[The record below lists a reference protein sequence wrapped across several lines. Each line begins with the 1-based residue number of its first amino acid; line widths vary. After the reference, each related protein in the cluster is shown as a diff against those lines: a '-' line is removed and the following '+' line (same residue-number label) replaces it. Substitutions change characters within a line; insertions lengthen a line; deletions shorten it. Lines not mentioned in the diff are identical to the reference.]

1 MDATVISIIINV
13 FLIIVSMIWVN
24 FDFIRRYKE
33 FWEAIKGEDRILQVT
48 EVCIYIWVRI
58 LPIIILCDLF
68 LDYEI
73 SDKAWYSLDAIF
85 FALIAG
91 DLGHKYIEKIKK

>member
-1 MDATVISIIINV
+1 METNIVSLIINIV
-13 FLIIVSMIWVN
+13 LITVSMIWVN

-33 FWEAIKGEDRILQVT
+33 FWEAIKGADRVLQAT
-48 EVCIYIWVRI
+48 EVCIYIWVRV

-85 FALIAG
+85 FILIAG
-91 DLGHKYIEKIKK
+91 DLGHKYVDKIKK